1 MNQIDTKKLP
11 PQNID
16 AERSI
21 LGGILIENEAIH
33 NVLEIINSDDF
44 YDEHNKIIFEN
55 ITTLAQANK
64 PIDIITLTEELKKG
78 SKLEGIGGAAYI
90 AYLTDTVATAANID
104 YYATIVKE
112 KSLLR
117 QLITR
122 STEVITEAYNID
134 VDILDFID
142 RAEKN
147 IFEIAQKHNT
157 KTYASIKEII
167 KESFTKIEKLYE
179 RKEAV
184 TGVPSGFRDLD
195 KMTSG
200 FQNSDLI
207 IIAGRP
213 SMGKTAFCLNAIGH
227 ASIKSKVPCLFFSL
241 EMSKEQLGV
250 RLLSSEGK
258 VDSTRIR
265 SGFLKETD
273 WHKLAKSA
281 SSVAEAPLFIDD
293 TPGISITE
301 IRARARRL
309 KREFNLGLIVIDY
322 LQLINVRGRV
332 GYINKIDS
340 REQEISFISRSLK
353 ALAKELNVPVIA
365 LSQLNRAVEQRH
377 DKRPMMA
384 DLRESGAIE
393 QDADVIAFIYRDE
406 VYNEESEDK
415 GIAEIIIGKQRNG
428 PIGHVKLSFVHEYT
442 RFENL
447 EKEAKQES

>member
-1 MNQIDTKKLP
+1 MIDSKKLP
-11 PQNID
+11 PQNLD
-16 AERSI
+16 AEKSI
-21 LGGILIENEAIH
+21 LGGILIENEVIH
-33 NVLEIINSDDF
+33 NVLEIVGPDDF
-44 YDEHNKIIFEN
+44 YDERNKTIFQGIIN
-55 ITTLAQANK
+55 LVQSNK
-64 PIDIITLTEELKKG
+64 PVDIITLTDELKKG
-78 SKLEGIGGAAYI
+78 DRLEGVGGASYV
-90 AYLTDTVATAANID
+90 AYLTDLVPTAANID
-104 YYATIVKE
+104 YYASIVKE

-117 QLITR
+117 QLITK
-122 STEVITEAYNID
+122 STEVVTEAYSID
-134 VDILDFID
+134 VDILEFID

-157 KTYASIKEII
+157 RTYASIKDIV

-184 TGVPSGFRDLD
+184 TGVPSGFHELD
-195 KMTSG
+195 KLTSG

-213 SMGKTAFCLNAIGH
+213 SMGKTAFCLNAIAH
-227 ASIKSKVPCLFFSL
+227 AAIKTKIPCLFFSL
-241 EMSKEQLGV
+241 EMSKEQIGI
-250 RLLSSEGK
+250 RLLSSEGR

-273 WHKLAKSA
+273 WHKLAKAA
-281 SSVAEAPLFIDD
+281 SSTAEAPLFIDD
-293 TPGISITE
+293 TPEISITE

-309 KREFNLGLIVIDY
+309 KREFNIGLIVLDY
-322 LQLINVRGRV
+322 LQLINIKGRI
-332 GYINKIDS
+332 GNFNKIDS

-353 ALAKELNVPVIA
+353 ALAKELQVPVIA

-415 GIAEIIIGKQRNG
+415 GVAEIIIGKQRNG
-428 PIGHVKLSFVHEYT
+428 PTGYVKLAFLNEYT
-442 RFENL
+442 RFDNL
-447 EKEAKQES
+447 EKHEKTE